1 MKTINHIPRHL
12 TVGFAVLTIASLA
25 LLPGLTS
32 AQEQVKGAQKLIQ
45 LNVSKT
51 VAGVKAVPALKAAVM
66 SCSKCKETTATITER
81 PTKTGAKPNSYTVAR
96 HECPG
101 CKNTVATSGH
111 GKTAVQTVTH
121 TCSLSGAAGAICCA
135 KS

>member
-1 MKTINHIPRHL
+1 MKTITHISRNL
-12 TVGFAVLTIASLA
+12 TLGFAVLTIASLA
-25 LLPGLTS
+25 LLPALTS

-45 LNVSKT
+45 LNASKT
-51 VAGVKAVPALKAAVM
+51 VADAKAVPANQTAAM
-66 SCSKCKETTATITER
+66 SCSQCQDSTVTITER

-111 GKTAVQTVTH
+111 GKAAVQTVTH
-121 TCSLSGAAGAICCA
+121 TCSLSGTEGAACCA
-135 KS
+135 KR